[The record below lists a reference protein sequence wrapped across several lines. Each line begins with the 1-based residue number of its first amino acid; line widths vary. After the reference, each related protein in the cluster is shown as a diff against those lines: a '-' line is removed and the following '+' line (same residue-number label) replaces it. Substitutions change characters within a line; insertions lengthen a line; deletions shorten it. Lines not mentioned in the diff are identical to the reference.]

1 MLRNQDITSRKASFN
16 DLEAT
21 FHDPFCSATGS
32 DELDAGA
39 IGSRI
44 DGPEVVGV
52 GVGVGGPE
60 GGAGIGG
67 GIRGGFGAGGL
78 GESGDSL
85 TVEVPNSVMVS

>member
-1 MLRNQDITSRKASFN
+1 MFRNQDITSRKASFN
-16 DLEAT
+16 DLEAI

-52 GVGVGGPE
+52 G
-60 GGAGIGG
+60 
-67 GIRGGFGAGGL
+67 GL
-78 GESGDSL
+78 RVERVLEVELEEDLEQVDLGKVA
-85 TVEVPNSVMVS
+85 TV